1 MTRMTGI
8 HLLTACLILYART
21 RAFYGFTFSSITSI
35 TNVINYF
42 IINSLMC
49 DRSVIE
55 GVIEVIEETNIVA
68 YGAPRPCL

>member
-1 MTRMTGI
+1 MTGI

-21 RAFYGFTFSSITSI
+21 RAFYGFSFSSITSI
-35 TNVINYF
+35 TNAINYF

-55 GVIEVIEETNIVA
+55 GVIEETNIVA